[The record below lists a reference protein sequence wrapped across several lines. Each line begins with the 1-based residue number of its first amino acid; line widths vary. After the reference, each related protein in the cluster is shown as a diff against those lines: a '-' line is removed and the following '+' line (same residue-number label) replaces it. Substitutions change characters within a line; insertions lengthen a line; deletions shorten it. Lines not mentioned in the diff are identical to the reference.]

1 MSTSLK
7 PLDQIT
13 VKQGAYFQ
21 DLLFQ
26 PQAIEKTLDWLGR
39 ENRWSKTSEFFKSCT
54 WRRIILTGM
63 GSSFHALH
71 PLNLSLIAA
80 GHTPVMMETSELIHY
95 GMSLCDE
102 KTLIVAVSQSGQS
115 AEILRLLEENT
126 KSKLIGVTNTEDGP
140 LAARADLSLITQAG
154 DEFSVSCKTYV
165 AGMLALQWLAASI
178 VGAEDEAVCMEKF
191 ATVAGGI
198 KAYLKSWR
206 THCEVLADKLQGM
219 NHLFFVG
226 RGYSLAAVGTGGLI
240 TKEADHFHAEGMS
253 SAAFR
258 HGPMEMLQPDMFT
271 VVFNGAPRTA
281 SLNHRLMEELTTRGV
296 ACAEIGPATDF
307 APFRL
312 PDSDQLLQP
321 IFEILPVEMIT
332 LALAA
337 LTNREA
343 GFFEFATK
351 ITATE

>member
-7 PLDQIT
+7 PMDQIT

-39 ENRWSKTSEFFKSCT
+39 ENRWSKTSDFFKSCV

-80 GHTPVMMETSELIHY
+80 GHAPVMMETSELIHY

-102 KTLIVAVSQSGQS
+102 ETLIVAVSQSGQS
-115 AEILRLLEENT
+115 AEILRLLEEN
-126 KSKLIGVTNTEDGP
+126 KRSKLIGVTNTEDGP
-140 LAARADLSLITQAG
+140 LATRADLALITQAG
-154 DEFSVSCKTYV
+154 NEFSVSCKTYV
-165 AGMLALQWLAASI
+165 AGILALQWLAAVI
-178 VGAEDEAVCMEKF
+178 GGAEEAVCMETF
-191 ATVAGGI
+191 ATAAGST
-198 KAYLKSWR
+198 KAYLESWR
-206 THCEVLADKLQGM
+206 THCNALADMLRGM

-271 VVFNGAPRTA
+271 VVFSGAPQTL
-281 SLNHRLMEELTTRGV
+281 SLNRRLINELKKRGA
-296 ACAEIGPATDF
+296 ACAEVGPAADF

-312 PDSDQLLQP
+312 PDGDRMLQP